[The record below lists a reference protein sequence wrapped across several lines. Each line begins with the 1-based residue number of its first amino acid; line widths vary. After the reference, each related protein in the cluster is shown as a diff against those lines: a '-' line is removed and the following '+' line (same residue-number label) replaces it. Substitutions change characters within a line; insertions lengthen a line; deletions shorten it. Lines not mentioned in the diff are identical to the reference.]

1 MSRIGGVGRNKSPVR
16 GGQQEIRMNFEAE
29 LADSN
34 LTLIY
39 ASAAAASSR
48 ENSYPTGRGW
58 VLATLPPR
66 PFGEGMTLLIR
77 GSKS

>member
-1 MSRIGGVGRNKSPVR
+1 
-16 GGQQEIRMNFEAE
+16 MNFEAE

-39 ASAAAASSR
+39 ASAAAVSSR

-58 VLATLPPR
+58 VLATLPPPR
-66 PFGEGMTLLIR
+66 LLRHDGEGMTLLIR